1 MRIRLLLSLL
11 CSLLP
16 AGVVHSAERQ
26 YQEVVVAEP
35 FLEMRTGPGQGYPI
49 FYAVSRGESVEI
61 HARQSDW
68 FKIETQRGK
77 AGWVD
82 RAQMDLTLRPDG
94 EAVAFEDTSREDWE
108 ARRWEVGMLYGD
120 FGGADIISTYGS
132 FALNANITTEIWV
145 SQILGNFSNGY
156 MASANIVHTFFPE
169 WRASPFFTLGTGV
182 LKTEPKTTLVQSE
195 DRQDQVAHV
204 GLGVRTYLTQRFVF
218 RAEYKSYVVF
228 TSRDDNEEIQEWKA
242 GFSFFF

>member
-1 MRIRLLLSLL
+1 MRSGLLLFLL
-11 CSLLP
+11 CSFFL
-16 AGVVHSAERQ
+16 AGVVHSKERQ
-26 YQEVVVAEP
+26 LQQVVVAEP
-35 FLEMRTGPGQGYPI
+35 FLDLRTGPGQGYPV
-49 FYAVSRGESVEI
+49 FYAVSRGESLSI
-61 HARQSDW
+61 QKRQADW
-68 FKIETQRGK
+68 FKVETQRGK
-77 AGWVD
+77 EGWVN
-82 RAQMDLTLRPDG
+82 RAEMDLTLLPNG

-108 ARRWEVGMLYGD
+108 TRRWEMGMLYGD
-120 FGGADIISTYGS
+120 FGGADIISAYGS
-132 FALNANITTEIWV
+132 FALNANITTELWV

-182 LKTEPKTTLVQSE
+182 LKTDPKTTLVQGE
-195 DRQDQVAHV
+195 DRQDQMALV